1 MTPSPGGNAR
11 GSHTGC
17 LASFPRSVEDSARMG
32 KLEQKVAIVTGASRG
47 IGAAVARRLASD
59 GVKVVVNYVRNAEAA
74 AAVVASIQAAGGD
87 ALAVCAD
94 VADESQ
100 MQALFTTTLERHDR
114 VDILVNNAAA
124 FGSAPLDQI
133 DRTLFQQLV
142 DVNIWGVLVGCRLA
156 GRHMS
161 TGGRVIN
168 FSSIGV
174 HKGFAGGGM
183 YAATKAAVESLTRT
197 AATELAP
204 RDITVNALI
213 VGQVATDM
221 GAEVPMKMRQ
231 QIAAQTL
238 IGKIGRPEDV
248 GGVVSFLASDD
259 ARWVTGQ
266 TLGVNGGYLMR

>member
-1 MTPSPGGNAR
+1 
-11 GSHTGC
+11 
-17 LASFPRSVEDSARMG
+17 MG
-32 KLEQKVAIVTGASRG
+32 KLEQKVAIITGASRG

-59 GVKVVVNYVRNAEAA
+59 GAKVVVNYVRNADAA

-100 MQALFTTTLERHDR
+100 MQALFTTTLERHGR
-114 VDILVNNAAA
+114 LDILVNNAAA

-133 DRTLFQQLV
+133 DRGLFQQLV

-156 GRHMS
+156 GRHMT

-204 RDITVNALI
+204 RDISVNALI